1 MAPNEY
7 FSGIG
12 DDFAKWSDPYDVA
25 QRQALFGRLFE
36 NLELVGSGLEVG
48 CGFGGMTEYF
58 LSRQKSLTVLDVSD
72 LLASQTGSRFSVPH
86 IVGDVT
92 DLEIQDESYENVMS
106 SECIEHSGNPEQ
118 AIKELYRVVK
128 PGGYLFVSTPN
139 KIWWPV
145 LKIGQIS
152 HIRKFQDDEL
162 FLTPR
167 SVKKIL
173 LDMGAIELR
182 FDGCHLI
189 PWQIPFLK
197 PLLRRIDKFGRFFYL
212 ISINFGFSVRK
223 PLQ

>member
-36 NLELVGSGLEVG
+36 KIKIGGFGLEVG

-58 LSRQKSLTVLDVSD
+58 LNHQKNLTVLDVAES
-72 LLASQTGSRFSVPH
+72 LASQTARRYSIPH

-92 DLEIQDESYENVMS
+92 NLKILYESFDNVMS
-106 SECIEHSGNPEQ
+106 SECIEHSGNPKQ

-145 LKIGQIS
+145 LKFGQIFR
-152 HIRKFQDDEL
+152 IRKFQDAEL

-173 LDMGAIELR
+173 VDMGAVDLR
-182 FDGCHLI
+182 FDGCHML
-189 PWQIPFLK
+189 PWQIPFVK
-197 PLLRRIDKFGRFFYL
+197 PLLRRLDKFGRFFYL
-212 ISINFGFSVRK
+212 VSINFGFSVRK
-223 PLQ
+223 PN

>member
-1 MAPNEY
+1 MAQNEY

-36 NLELVGSGLEVG
+36 NVVFDGFGLEVG

-58 LSRQKSLTVLDVSD
+58 INHQNNLTVLDVAES
-72 LLASQTGSRFSVPH
+72 LASQTGSRFSIPH

-92 DLEIQDESYENVMS
+92 KLSIQDDSYQNVMS

-145 LKIGQIS
+145 LKFGQIF
-152 HIRKFQDDEL
+152 HIRKFQDTEL

-167 SVKKIL
+167 TVRRIL
-173 LDMGAIELR
+173 RELGAVDLR
-182 FDGCHLI
+182 FDGCHLL
-189 PWQIPFLK
+189 PWQIPFVK
-197 PLLRRIDKFGRFFYL
+197 PLLRKLDKFGRFFYL

-223 PLQ
+223 PD

>member
-1 MAPNEY
+1 MAQNEY

-36 NLELVGSGLEVG
+36 NIVFDGSGLEVG

-58 LSRQKSLTVLDVSD
+58 LNHQKSLTVLDVAES
-72 LLASQTGSRFSVPH
+72 LASQTGKRFSIPH

-92 DLEIQDESYENVMS
+92 KLNIEDDSYKNVMS
-106 SECIEHSGNPEQ
+106 SECIEHSGNPEL
-118 AIKELYRVVK
+118 AIKELYRVVQ

-139 KIWWPV
+139 RIWWPV
-145 LKIGQIS
+145 LRFGQIFR
-152 HIRKFQDDEL
+152 IRKFQDAEL

-167 SVKKIL
+167 SVKRIL
-173 LDMGAIELR
+173 RELGAVDLR
-182 FDGCHLI
+182 FDGCHLL
-189 PWQIPFLK
+189 PWQIPFIK
-197 PLLRRIDKFGRFFYL
+197 PLLRRLDKFGRRFYL

-223 PLQ
+223 PS

>member
-36 NLELVGSGLEVG
+36 KTKIDGLGLEVG

-58 LSRQKSLTVLDVSD
+58 LKHQKNLTVLDVAES
-72 LLASQTGSRFSVPH
+72 LASQTASRYSIPH

-92 DLEIQDESYENVMS
+92 NLSTFHESFDNVMS
-106 SECIEHSGNPEQ
+106 SECIEHSGNPMQ

-145 LKIGQIS
+145 LKFGQIF
-152 HIRKFQDDEL
+152 HIRKFQDAEI

-167 SVKKIL
+167 SVKRTL
-173 LDMGAIELR
+173 RDLGAVDLR
-182 FDGCHLI
+182 FDGCHLL
-189 PWQIPFLK
+189 PWQIPFIK
-197 PLLRRIDKFGRFFYL
+197 PLLRRLDKFGRIFYL
-212 ISINFGFSVRK
+212 VSVNFGFSVRK
-223 PLQ
+223 PN